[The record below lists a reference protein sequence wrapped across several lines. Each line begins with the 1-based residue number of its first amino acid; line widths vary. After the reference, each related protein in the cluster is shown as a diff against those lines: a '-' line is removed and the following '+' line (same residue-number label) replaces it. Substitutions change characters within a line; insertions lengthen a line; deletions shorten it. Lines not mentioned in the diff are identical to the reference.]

1 LSVATVYAT
10 PLSTPDQAA
19 FAGSARLG
27 APVPDVPVRGRN
39 GEQGFLLERLGR
51 GFEVLHVK
59 NGARPQAP
67 EGVNLIEI
75 GEDLHDDTGSFA
87 QRFDASPGAT
97 YVLRPDQHLTARFR
111 AFDAKAVQKAVDRA
125 LSR

>member
-1 LSVATVYAT
+1 LSVATVYDT
-10 PLSTPDQAA
+10 PLSTPHPAA
-19 FAGSARLG
+19 FAGSAKLG
-27 APVPDVPVRGRN
+27 APVPDVPVRGHN
-39 GEQGFLLERLGR
+39 GERGFLLEQLGH

-67 EGVNLIEI
+67 EQIKLIEI
-75 GEDLHDDTGSFA
+75 GEDLHDETGLFA

-111 AFDAKAVQKAVDRA
+111 AFDANAVQKAVDRA